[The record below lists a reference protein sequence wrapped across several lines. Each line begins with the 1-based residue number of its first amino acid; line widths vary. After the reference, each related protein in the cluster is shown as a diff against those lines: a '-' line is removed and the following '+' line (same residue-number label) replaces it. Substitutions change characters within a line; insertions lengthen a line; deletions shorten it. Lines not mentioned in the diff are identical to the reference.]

1 MVRSQVKIRFHHCND
16 TAPLDKNLRSIRPN
30 EAEDEGATTM
40 THPTRRTVLLA
51 GSAMAAL
58 PGLAHA
64 APLEAATDLR
74 LWYRQPAKAWV
85 EALPVG
91 SGRLGAMVFGGIAV
105 EQLQLNEN
113 TLWGGGPY
121 DPVNPQAAGAL
132 PEIRRLIDAGQYAAA
147 SDLAA
152 AKFMATPLRQMSY
165 QTLGALKLSF
175 PGLPDVGEGYVRD
188 LDLDAATARTRFS
201 HGGVAFTRE
210 VIASAPDQVIAVRL
224 SADKAGAISVDLAFD
239 SPLKPT
245 VTAEGGDTLVLSGR
259 NAGQEGIAS
268 ALTVDCRVKVIAKG
282 GEVVG
287 QDQGLSVRGADEVLL
302 LIAAGTSYRRF
313 DDVSGDPVADDRAR
327 LARAARKPWPVL
339 LADHQADH
347 RRLFRKVAVDFGTTG
362 AALRP
367 TDERIRLSPT
377 TDDPALAALYFQY
390 GRYLLIACSRPG
402 GQPANLQGLWNDK
415 MNPPWGG
422 KFTININTEMNYWPA
437 EPTGLAECVKPLVEM
452 VRDLSVTGARTAKA
466 MYGARGWMA
475 HHNTDLWRAT
485 APIDGAEYG
494 VWPTGGAWLC
504 KHLWDHYDYGRDT
517 AYLADVYPVMKGAAL
532 FFLDAL
538 VVDPKSGRLVTN
550 PSISPENNHGR
561 GSSLVAGPT
570 MDEAII
576 RDLFDSCIAAA
587 RILGRDAPLA
597 AEFAAT
603 RDRLAPYK
611 IGKDGQLQEW
621 QEDWD
626 AGAMDIHHRHV
637 SHLYGLFPSDQIALD
652 VTPDLAAATRKTLET
667 RGDLSTG
674 WAIAWRLNLW
684 ARLGQG
690 DHAHGILKLLL
701 SPERTYPNMFDAH
714 PPFQIDGNFGG
725 TSGMTEMV
733 LQSRNGAVH
742 LLPALPA
749 AWPNGKLT
757 GLRARGGLGVDVW
770 WKDGRLLRAR
780 LTADKPGR
788 HVVHLAGQSLVADMR
803 QGERIELTMRE
814 GRLRRG

>member
-1 MVRSQVKIRFHHCND
+1 
-16 TAPLDKNLRSIRPN
+16 
-30 EAEDEGATTM
+30 M
-40 THPTRRTVLLA
+40 THLTRRAVLLA
-51 GSAMAAL
+51 GSAIAAL
-58 PGLAHA
+58 PGVARA
-64 APLEAATDLR
+64 TPLEAATDLR

-91 SGRLGAMVFGGIAV
+91 SGRLGAMVFGGTAV

-132 PEIRRLIDAGQYAAA
+132 PEIRRLIDAGQYADA
-147 SDLAA
+147 SALAA

-201 HGGVAFTRE
+201 HGGVAFMRE
-210 VIASAPDQVIAVRL
+210 VIASAPDQVVAVRL

-245 VTAEGGDTLVLSGR
+245 VMAEGGDTLVLSGR

-282 GEVVG
+282 GEVLG

-313 DDVSGDPVADDRAR
+313 DDVSGDPVADNRAR
-327 LARAARKPWPVL
+327 LARASRKPWTVL
-339 LADHQADH
+339 LADHRADH

-390 GRYLLIACSRPG
+390 GRYLLIACSRRG
-402 GQPANLQGLWNDK
+402 SQPANLQGLWNDS
-415 MNPPWGG
+415 MHPPWGS

-466 MYGARGWMA
+466 MYGARGWVA

-517 AYLADVYPVMKGAAL
+517 AYLADVYPLMKGAAL

-561 GSSLVAGPT
+561 GSALVAGPT
-570 MDEAII
+570 MDEAIL

-637 SHLYGLFPSDQIALD
+637 SHLYGLFPSDQIALE
-652 VTPDLAAATRKTLET
+652 VTPDLAAAARKTLET

-742 LLPALPA
+742 LLPALPS

-770 WKDGRLLRAR
+770 WKDGKLLRAR

-788 HVVHLAGQSLVADMR
+788 HMVRVAGRSLVADLR
-803 QGERIELTMRE
+803 QGERIELTMRDGE
-814 GRLRRG
+814 LRRG

>member
-1 MVRSQVKIRFHHCND
+1 
-16 TAPLDKNLRSIRPN
+16 
-30 EAEDEGATTM
+30 M
-40 THPTRRTVLLA
+40 THPTRRAVLLA
-51 GSAMAAL
+51 GAATAAL
-58 PGLAHA
+58 PGATGA
-64 APLEAATDLR
+64 TPLEAATDLR

-91 SGRLGAMVFGGIAV
+91 SGRLGAMVFGGTAV
-105 EQLQLNEN
+105 EQLQLNES
-113 TLWGGGPY
+113 TLWAGGPY

-132 PEIRRLIDAGQYAAA
+132 PEIRRLIDAGEYAAA

-152 AKFMATPLRQMSY
+152 AKFMATPIRQMPY

-175 PGLPDVGEGYVRD
+175 PGLPDAGEGYVRD
-188 LDLDAATARTRFS
+188 LDLDAALARTRFS
-201 HGGVAFTRE
+201 HGGTAFARE

-224 SADKAGAISVDLAFD
+224 SADRMGAISVDLAFD

-245 VTAEGGDTLVLSGR
+245 VTTEGGDTLVLSGR
-259 NAGQEGIAS
+259 NTGQHGIAS
-268 ALTVDCRVKVIAKG
+268 ALTVDCRVKVVAKG
-282 GEVVG
+282 GKALA

-313 DDVSGDPVADDRAR
+313 DDVSGDPVADNRAR

-347 RRLFRKVAVDFGTTG
+347 RRLFRKAAVDFGTTG

-402 GQPANLQGLWNDK
+402 GQPANLQGLWNDSL
-415 MNPPWGG
+415 NPPWGS

-466 MYGARGWMA
+466 MYGARGWVV

-538 VVDPKSGRLVTN
+538 VVDPKTGRLVTN
-550 PSISPENNHGR
+550 PSISPENDHGH
-561 GSSLVAGPT
+561 GASLVAGPT
-570 MDEAII
+570 MDQAII
-576 RDLFDSCIAAA
+576 RDLFDNCIAAA

-603 RDRLAPYK
+603 RDRLAPYR

-626 AGAMDIHHRHV
+626 ADAKDIHHRHV

-652 VTPDLAAATRKTLET
+652 VTPELAAAARKTLET

-701 SPERTYPNMFDAH
+701 GPERTYPNMFDAH

-742 LLPALPA
+742 LLPALPS

-770 WKDGRLLRAR
+770 WKDGKLLRAR
-780 LTADKPGR
+780 LTANKAGR
-788 HVVHLAGQSLVADMR
+788 HTVHVAGRSLVADLR
-803 QGERIELTMRE
+803 RGERIELTMRD
-814 GRLRRG
+814 GQLRRG

>member
-1 MVRSQVKIRFHHCND
+1 
-16 TAPLDKNLRSIRPN
+16 
-30 EAEDEGATTM
+30 
-40 THPTRRTVLLA
+40 
-51 GSAMAAL
+51 
-58 PGLAHA
+58 
-64 APLEAATDLR
+64 
-74 LWYRQPAKAWV
+74 
-85 EALPVG
+85 
-91 SGRLGAMVFGGIAV
+91 
-105 EQLQLNEN
+105 
-113 TLWGGGPY
+113 
-121 DPVNPQAAGAL
+121 
-132 PEIRRLIDAGQYAAA
+132 
-147 SDLAA
+147 
-152 AKFMATPLRQMSY
+152 
-165 QTLGALKLSF
+165 
-175 PGLPDVGEGYVRD
+175 
-188 LDLDAATARTRFS
+188 
-201 HGGVAFTRE
+201 
-210 VIASAPDQVIAVRL
+210 
-224 SADKAGAISVDLAFD
+224 
-239 SPLKPT
+239 
-245 VTAEGGDTLVLSGR
+245 
-259 NAGQEGIAS
+259 
-268 ALTVDCRVKVIAKG
+268 
-282 GEVVG
+282 
-287 QDQGLSVRGADEVLL
+287 
-302 LIAAGTSYRRF
+302 
-313 DDVSGDPVADDRAR
+313 
-327 LARAARKPWPVL
+327 
-339 LADHQADH
+339 
-347 RRLFRKVAVDFGTTG
+347 VAVDFGTTG

-390 GRYLLIACSRPG
+390 GRYLLIACSRRG
-402 GQPANLQGLWNDK
+402 GQPANLQGLWNDS
-415 MNPPWGG
+415 MNPPWGS

-466 MYGARGWMA
+466 MYGARGWVA

-517 AYLADVYPVMKGAAL
+517 AYLADVYPLMKGAAL

-561 GSSLVAGPT
+561 GSALVAGPT
-570 MDEAII
+570 MDEAIL
-576 RDLFDSCIAAA
+576 RDLFDNCIAAA
-587 RILGRDAPLA
+587 RVLGRDAPLA

-611 IGKDGQLQEW
+611 IGKEGQLQEW

-652 VTPDLAAATRKTLET
+652 LTPDLAAAARKTLET

-725 TSGMTEMV
+725 TSGMTEMI

-742 LLPALPA
+742 LLPALPS

-770 WKDGRLLRAR
+770 WKDGKLLRAR

-788 HVVHLAGQSLVADMR
+788 HMVRVAGRSFVADMR
-803 QGERIELTMRE
+803 QGERIELVMRDDQ
-814 GRLRRG
+814 LRRG

>member
-1 MVRSQVKIRFHHCND
+1 VVR
-16 TAPLDKNLRSIRPN
+16 
-30 EAEDEGATTM
+30 
-40 THPTRRTVLLA
+40 
-51 GSAMAAL
+51 
-58 PGLAHA
+58 A

-91 SGRLGAMVFGGIAV
+91 SGRLGAMVFGGTAV
-105 EQLQLNEN
+105 EQLQLNES

-132 PEIRRLIDAGQYAAA
+132 PEIRRLIDAGQYADA
-147 SDLAA
+147 SALAA
-152 AKFMATPLRQMSY
+152 AKFMATPLRQMPY

-201 HGGVAFTRE
+201 HGGVAFARE

-259 NAGQEGIAS
+259 NAGQHGIAS
-268 ALTVDCRVKVIAKG
+268 ALTVDCRVKVVAKG
-282 GEVVG
+282 GKVLA

-313 DDVSGDPVADDRAR
+313 DDVSGDPVADNRAR
-327 LARAARKPWPVL
+327 LARVARKPWPIL
-339 LADHQADH
+339 LADHKADH

-362 AALRP
+362 AALRA

-390 GRYLLIACSRPG
+390 GRYLLIACSRRG
-402 GQPANLQGLWNDK
+402 GQPANLQGLWNDS
-415 MNPPWGG
+415 MNPPWGS

-466 MYGARGWMA
+466 MYGARGWVA

-517 AYLADVYPVMKGAAL
+517 AYLADVYPLMTGAAL

-561 GSSLVAGPT
+561 GSALVAGPT
-570 MDEAII
+570 MDEAIL
-576 RDLFDSCIAAA
+576 RDLFDNCIAAA

-611 IGKDGQLQEW
+611 IGKEGQLQEW

-637 SHLYGLFPSDQIALD
+637 SHLYGLFPSEQIALD
-652 VTPDLAAATRKTLET
+652 VTPDLAAAARKTLET

-690 DHAHGILKLLL
+690 DHAHNILKLLL
-701 SPERTYPNMFDAH
+701 GPERTYPNMFDAH

-742 LLPALPA
+742 LLPALPS

-770 WKDGRLLRAR
+770 WKDGKLLRAR

-788 HVVHLAGQSLVADMR
+788 HMVRVAGRSLVADLR
-803 QGERIELTMRE
+803 QGERIELTMRDGE
-814 GRLRRG
+814 LRRG